1 MTKTHA
7 PRSRRV
13 AITLTVATAVLATAL
28 LVALSWLSGAGGGD
42 GGSYSGIPQRGTVLG
57 EAAAPVTIS
66 VYEDY
71 QCPFCGRFSR
81 EVLPEVVEDHVRNGE
96 ARVESRPMTFLGE
109 DSLEAA
115 GAALAAGEQD
125 RYWQYHALLF
135 ENQGPENSGYV
146 TDDFLVDL
154 ARQTPDLDLD
164 AWNDRRASGHA
175 EPELRDVQAEARS
188 LGIDSTP
195 TVVVSGPAGERV
207 LGGEVGPDEISS
219 AVGEVG
225 GS

>member
-1 MTKTHA
+1 MTKTDA
-7 PRSRRV
+7 PRSRR
-13 AITLTVATAVLATAL
+13 AALILTVATAVLATAL
-28 LVALSWLSGAGGGD
+28 LVASSQLGGAGGDEGL
-42 GGSYSGIPQRGTVLG
+42 YSGIPQGGTVLG
-57 EAAAPVTIS
+57 QAEAPLTIS

-71 QCPFCGRFSR
+71 QCPFCGQFSR

-96 ARVESRPMTFLGE
+96 ARLVSRPMTFLGE

-115 GAALAAGEQD
+115 GAALAAGGQD

-146 TDDFLVDL
+146 TDDFLDDL
-154 ARQTPDLDLD
+154 ARQTPGLDVD
-164 AWNDRRASGHA
+164 AWNDRRAYGRA
-175 EPELRDVQAEARS
+175 QPELRDVQAEAQS
-188 LGIDSTP
+188 AGIDSTP

-207 LGGEVGPDEISS
+207 LGGEAGPDEISS
-219 AVGEVG
+219 AGREVK